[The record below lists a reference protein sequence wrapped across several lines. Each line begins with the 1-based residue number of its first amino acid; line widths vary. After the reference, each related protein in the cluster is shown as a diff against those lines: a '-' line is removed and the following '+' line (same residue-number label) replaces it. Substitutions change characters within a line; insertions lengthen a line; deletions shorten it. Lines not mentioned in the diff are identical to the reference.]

1 MARVHIS
8 EVSLGRSHTASKAL
22 QGVAKAASSRH
33 FKVPFSIRGMR
44 IELRDATEQQ
54 AGMRPVATAA
64 NSSKHTAAGSQ
75 NPRKLTGAIKLL
87 TNSALRVVVGLL
99 PSIPLRIKDV
109 EVVHQVAV
117 RQQ

>member
-22 QGVAKAASSRH
+22 QGVAKAASTRH

-44 IELRDATEQQ
+44 IELRDAAEQQ
-54 AGMRPVATAA
+54 AGVRPTAPA
-64 NSSKHTAAGSQ
+64 AKSCKRNAAGNQ
-75 NPRKLTGAIKLL
+75 TPRKQTGAIKLL
-87 TNSALRVVVGLL
+87 TNSILRIVVGLL

-109 EVVHQVAV
+109 EIVHQVTV